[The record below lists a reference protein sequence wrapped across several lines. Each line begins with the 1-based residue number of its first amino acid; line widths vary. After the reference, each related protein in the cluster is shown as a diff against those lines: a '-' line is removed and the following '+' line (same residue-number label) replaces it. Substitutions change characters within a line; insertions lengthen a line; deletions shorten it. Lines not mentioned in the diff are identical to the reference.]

1 MNSKELSW
9 KSGDEVGGSLSP
21 KPTGPKNLL
30 QSFFFVVIVSPTSW
44 GSSQAEICD
53 SKYFSN
59 RKNSPSCRATKFLV
73 RNKSNK

>member
-30 QSFFFVVIVSPTSW
+30 QSFFFVVIVSARLFPHF
-44 GSSQAEICD
+44 EP
-53 SKYFSN
+53 KK
-59 RKNSPSCRATKFLV
+59 RFLKKV
-73 RNKSNK
+73 RCIIAFG